1 MGIPFEIIT
10 MLGSSVLGGVMS
22 MWGQAQKNKQE
33 NHKMM
38 MQVRQQEQD
47 AIQAAREAGQKDKFS
62 ALTRRIIALTG
73 VFSIVLLP
81 KLASI
86 FMPELNVAVGYSEWQ
101 PGMWFFTEGRDAIVW
116 KSFSGGLVIT
126 PLDTNL
132 MAALVGFY
140 FGASAVK
147 R

>member
-22 MWGQAQKNKQE
+22 MWGQAQKNKMEREKMLMQKRDQE
-33 NHKMM
+33 
-38 MQVRQQEQD
+38 MQMVE
-47 AIQAAREAGQKDKFS
+47 AARKADPFS
-62 ALTRRIIALTG
+62 ALTRRVIALTA
-73 VFSIVLLP
+73 VFSIILLP
-81 KLASI
+81 KLAAI
-86 FMPELNVAVGYSEWQ
+86 FYPDLLVAVGYTEWE
-101 PGMWFFTEGRDAIVW
+101 PGLWFFTEGRDAIVW
-116 KSFSGGLVIT
+116 KEFSGGLIIT

-132 MAALVGFY
+132 MSALVGFY

>member
-38 MQVRQQEQD
+38 MQSRQQEQES
-47 AIQAAREAGQKDKFS
+47 IQAARNVDKFS

-73 VFSIVLLP
+73 VFSIILLP
-81 KLASI
+81 KLAAI
-86 FMPELNVAVGYSEWQ
+86 FMPELNVAVGYTEWQ
-101 PGMWFFTEGRDAIVW
+101 PGLWFFTEGQDAVVW

-132 MAALVGFY
+132 MSALVGFY

>member
-38 MQVRQQEQD
+38 MQARQQEQES
-47 AIQAAREAGQKDKFS
+47 IQAARNVDKFS

-81 KLASI
+81 KLAAI
-86 FMPELNVAVGYSEWQ
+86 FMPDLNVAVGYTEWQ

>member
-22 MWGQAQKNKQE
+22 MWGQAQKNKMEREKMLMQKRGQE
-33 NHKMM
+33 MEM
-38 MQVRQQEQD
+38 VE
-47 AIQAAREAGQKDKFS
+47 AARKADPFS
-62 ALTRRIIALTG
+62 AWTRRVIALTA
-73 VFSIVLLP
+73 VFSIILLP
-81 KLASI
+81 KLAAI
-86 FMPELNVAVGYSEWQ
+86 FYPELLVAVGYSEWE
-101 PGMWFFTEGRDAIVW
+101 PGLWFFTEGRDAIVW
-116 KSFSGGLVIT
+116 KEFSGGLIIT

-132 MAALVGFY
+132 MSALVGFY

>member
-33 NHKMM
+33 NYKMM
-38 MQVRQQEQD
+38 MGARKQEQES
-47 AIQAAREAGQKDKFS
+47 IQAARNVDGFS
-62 ALTRRIIALTG
+62 AWTRRVIALTG

-81 KLASI
+81 KLAAI
-86 FMPELNVAVGYSEWQ
+86 FLPELNVAVGYTEWQ

>member
-22 MWGQAQKNKQE
+22 MWGQAQKNKMEREKMLMQKRDQE
-33 NHKMM
+33 
-38 MQVRQQEQD
+38 MQMVE
-47 AIQAAREAGQKDKFS
+47 AARKADPFS
-62 ALTRRIIALTG
+62 ALTRRVIALTA
-73 VFSIVLLP
+73 VFSIILLP
-81 KLASI
+81 KLAAI
-86 FMPELNVAVGYSEWQ
+86 FYPDLLVAVGYTEWQ
-101 PGMWFFTEGRDAIVW
+101 PGFWFFTEGQDAVIW
-116 KSFSGGLVIT
+116 KEFSGGLIIT

-132 MAALVGFY
+132 MSALVGFY